1 MKKTIHTLVLTS
13 ACLIAAHHLNSV
25 AAEVNPATSASTS
38 VIQYQ
43 SPFKD
48 YRPLG
53 EDKRVP
59 WKAANDEVGKIGGW
73 RVYAREASV
82 DNPISDSKPPR
93 PPSKPVTEPRAEV
106 GSESKPADKL
116 ATEPPAKSTDKPLPM
131 DHTGHASHGQ
141 PK

>member
-1 MKKTIHTLVLTS
+1 MKKTIRTLVLTS
-13 ACLIAAHHLNSV
+13 ACFIVVQHEIGA
-25 AAEVNPATSASTS
+25 AAEVDPATSASTS

-43 SPFKD
+43 SPFKN
-48 YRPLG
+48 YRSLG
-53 EDKRVP
+53 EDKRIP

-82 DNPISDSKPPR
+82 DNSS
-93 PPSKPVTEPRAEV
+93 
-106 GSESKPADKL
+106 SESKPAGPPSKPGTEPGTAVSPESTPVDKL
-116 ATEPPAKSTDKPLPM
+116 GTEPSAKPTVKPMPM